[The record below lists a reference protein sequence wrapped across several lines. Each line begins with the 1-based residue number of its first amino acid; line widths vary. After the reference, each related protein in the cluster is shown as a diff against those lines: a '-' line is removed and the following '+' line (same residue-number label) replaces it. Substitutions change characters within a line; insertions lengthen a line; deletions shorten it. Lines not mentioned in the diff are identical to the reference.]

1 MKTHVASVITSTTT
15 AAAIFRF
22 THRLERLR
30 NAFYL
35 QAALASGLVLAGTL
49 RADQTASLAWNPVIN
64 TPVAG
69 YALYV
74 GNLSGSYT
82 SRIDVGTNTQVTIT
96 GLKEGKTNYFAVTAY
111 NSARIESP
119 ISSAV
124 PYIVPGL
131 LLFAPPHGAVTG
143 GTISFPVAAGHSY
156 ELQASTNLSKWT
168 NLWQTAVWSSNAW
181 EEYEDWNSSSYPRR
195 FYRLIM
201 Q

>member
-1 MKTHVASVITSTTT
+1 MITPVASVITSTTT
-15 AAAIFRF
+15 THAIFRR
-22 THRLERLR
+22 TRALDRLR
-30 NAFYL
+30 AAICIAAAFVMTG
-35 QAALASGLVLAGTL
+35 SL
-49 RADQTASLAWNPVIN
+49 RADQTASLAWNPVGN
-64 TPVAG
+64 VAG

-74 GNLSGSYT
+74 GNVSGNYGT
-82 SRIDVGTNTQVTIT
+82 RLDVGTNTQITVT

-119 ISSAV
+119 VSSAV

-131 LLFAPPHGAVTG
+131 LRFTPPSKLVSS

-156 ELQASTNLSKWT
+156 ELQASTNLATWT
-168 NLWQTAVWSSNAW
+168 NLWQTTVWSSNSW
-181 EEYEDWNSSSYPRR
+181 EQYTDWQSSSYPKR